1 MRALVHENGSLHM
14 KEMELQRPGGS
25 EVVVKLKAAGLNRRD
40 LAIPNRRKE
49 TEEALILG
57 SDGAGIIE
65 EVGKNVNDVK
75 IGDEV
80 IINPALRWVRNSEA
94 PPKEFDILGMPDHGT
109 FAEKIV
115 ISEDQIEPKPAY
127 MNWEEAAAFPLAALT
142 AYRAMF
148 TKGELEKRET
158 VFIPGAGGGVAT
170 YLIAFAK
177 NIGAR
182 VITTSRSEQKREKAR
197 ELGAD
202 VVIDTADDWEEK
214 LSNETIDMV
223 IDSNGKATFQ
233 RSLSILK
240 KGGKFVTFGATTED
254 VIDFDLRA
262 FFYGQ
267 YKLIGSTMGCRE
279 EPMAASEHAEKYQL
293 HPVVD
298 RVFSLDQSVEALSYL
313 DEGKQFGKVIIR
325 IS

>member
-1 MRALVHENGSLHM
+1 MRALVHENGSLHL
-14 KEMELQRPGGS
+14 KDMELQKPEGS
-25 EVVVKLKAAGLNRRD
+25 DVVIKLKAAGLNRRD
-40 LAIPNRRKE
+40 LTIPNRRKE
-49 TEEALILG
+49 AEEALILG

-65 EVGKNVNDVK
+65 EVGKNVTDVK
-75 IGDEV
+75 VGDEV
-80 IINPALRWVRNSEA
+80 IINPSLRWVRNSEA

-109 FAEKIV
+109 FADKIV
-115 ISEDQIEPKPAY
+115 ISEDQVEPKPSY
-127 MNWEEAAAFPLAALT
+127 MSWEEAAAFPLAALT
-142 AYRAMF
+142 GYRAMF
-148 TKGELEKRET
+148 TKGQLQKGET

-182 VITTSRSEQKREKAR
+182 VITTSRSKKKREKAL

-202 VVIDTADDWEEK
+202 IVIDTADDWKEK

-233 RSLSILK
+233 RSLAILK
-240 KGGKFVTFGATTED
+240 KGGKFVTFGATTDD
-254 VIDFDLRA
+254 VVEFDLRS

-267 YKLIGSTMGCRE
+267 FKLIGSTMGCRE
-279 EPMAASEHAEKYQL
+279 ELVAALEHAKRHQL
-293 HPVVD
+293 RPVVD
-298 RVFSLDQSVEALSYL
+298 RIFPLDQSLDALRYL
-313 DEGKQFGKVIIR
+313 DEGNQFGKVIIR

>member
-1 MRALVHENGSLHM
+1 M
-14 KEMELQRPGGS
+14 
-25 EVVVKLKAAGLNRRD
+25 
-40 LAIPNRRKE
+40 
-49 TEEALILG
+49 
-57 SDGAGIIE
+57 
-65 EVGKNVNDVK
+65 
-75 IGDEV
+75 
-80 IINPALRWVRNSEA
+80 
-94 PPKEFDILGMPDHGT
+94 
-109 FAEKIV
+109 
-115 ISEDQIEPKPAY
+115 
-127 MNWEEAAAFPLAALT
+127 
-142 AYRAMF
+142 
-148 TKGELEKRET
+148 
-158 VFIPGAGGGVAT
+158 
-170 YLIAFAK
+170 IAFAK

-233 RSLSILK
+233 RSLAILK

-279 EPMAASEHAEKYQL
+279 ELMAALAHAEKYQL

>member
-1 MRALVHENGSLHM
+1 MRALVHENGGLHM
-14 KEMELQRPGGS
+14 KEMELQKPGGS

-40 LAIPNRRKE
+40 LAIPGRRKE
-49 TEEALILG
+49 SEEALILG

-65 EVGKNVNDVK
+65 EIGKNVIDVNV
-75 IGDEV
+75 GDEV
-80 IINPALRWVRNSEA
+80 IINPSLRWVQNSEA

-115 ISEDQIEPKPAY
+115 ISEDQVEPKPAY
-127 MNWEEAAAFPLAALT
+127 MSWEEAAAFPLAALT
-142 AYRAMF
+142 GYRAMF
-148 TKGELEKRET
+148 TKGDLQKTDT

-182 VITTSRSEQKREKAR
+182 VITTSRSEEKREKAR
-197 ELGAD
+197 KLGAD
-202 VVIDTADDWEEK
+202 VVIDTADDWDEK
-214 LSNETIDMV
+214 LSNETVDMV
-223 IDSNGKATFQ
+223 IDSNGKATFH

-254 VIDFDLRA
+254 TVAFDLRA

-279 EPMAASEHAEKYQL
+279 ELIAALEHAEEYQL
-293 HPVVD
+293 QPVVD
-298 RVFSLDQSVEALSYL
+298 RIFSLDQSLDALSYL
-313 DEGKQFGKVIIR
+313 EEGKQFGKVIIR
-325 IS
+325 IA

>member
-1 MRALVHENGSLHM
+1 MRALVHENDGLHM
-14 KEMELQRPGGS
+14 TEMEPLEPGGS

-40 LAIPNRRKE
+40 LGIPGRRKE
-49 TEEALILG
+49 SEEALILG

-65 EVGKNVNDVK
+65 EIGKNVIDVK

-80 IINPALRWVRNSEA
+80 IINPSLRWEQNSEA

-115 ISEDQIEPKPAY
+115 ISEDQVEPKPAY
-127 MNWEEAAAFPLAALT
+127 MSWEEAAAFPLAALT
-142 AYRAMF
+142 GYRAMF
-148 TKGELEKRET
+148 TKGQLQKTDT

-182 VITTSRSEQKREKAR
+182 VITTSRSEEKREKAR

-214 LSNETIDMV
+214 LGNETVDMV
-223 IDSNGKATFQ
+223 IDSNGKATFH
-233 RSLSILK
+233 RSLAILK
-240 KGGKFVTFGATTED
+240 KGGRFVTFGATTED

-279 EPMAASEHAEKYQL
+279 ELRAALKHAENYQL

-298 RVFSLDQSVEALSYL
+298 RIFSLDQSLEAFSYL

>member
-1 MRALVHENGSLHM
+1 MRALVHENDSLQI
-14 KEMELQRPGGS
+14 KEVELQEPGGS

-40 LAIPNRRKE
+40 LMIPNRRKGAND
-49 TEEALILG
+49 ALILG
-57 SDGAGIIE
+57 SDGAGIVEKI
-65 EVGKNVNDVK
+65 GKSVTDVQV
-75 IGDEV
+75 GDEV

-94 PPKEFDILGMPDHGT
+94 PPIEFDILGMPDHGT

-115 ISEDQIEPKPAY
+115 ISEDQIEPKPTY
-127 MNWEEAAAFPLAALT
+127 MSWEEAAAFPLAALT
-142 AYRAMF
+142 GYRAMF
-148 TKGELEKRET
+148 TKGQLQKGET

-182 VITTSRSEQKREKAR
+182 VITTSRSETKREKAA

-202 VVIDTADDWEEK
+202 VVIDTADDWKER

-223 IDSNGKATFQ
+223 IDSNGKATFE
-233 RSLSILK
+233 RSLAILK
-240 KGGKFVTFGATTED
+240 KGGRFVTFGATTED
-254 VIDFDLRA
+254 VVAFDLRA

-279 EPMAASEHAEKYQL
+279 ELIAALEHAEAYQL

-298 RVFSLDQSVEALSYL
+298 RIFSLDQSLDAFNYL
-313 DEGKQFGKVIIR
+313 NEGQQFGKVIIR